1 MFKALEHELQARVH
15 DYKISFE
22 FRSPLI
28 YFPLQTYS
36 PMKTLSNHFMLR
48 PFCLVIA
55 AAFCLAGC
63 SSPDPETSTPQQ
75 NDAGVVDMEISSTQ
89 GAGSDKKIEEPSA
102 TPDSSGDSSTEG
114 GSSTENTESSSDL
127 LLTPPKS

>member
-102 TPDSSGDSSTEG
+102 TPDKGSS
-114 GSSTENTESSSDL
+114 SSTENTESNSGLSL
-127 LLTPPKS
+127 NPPKS